1 MLDVDD
7 WRRVLA
13 QLGDTRPD
21 LVAFL
26 KHAVVLSLTPEL
38 FTLGCEPG
46 HALEAT
52 LRSAECVKELR
63 SAAAKVLGREPNVV
77 FQAVAAGAETLADV
91 DRRTR
96 EKQRKAAIDRAEQH
110 PSVRSAAE
118 ILGAR
123 VKRVDLGESN

>member
-1 MLDVDD
+1 MLDVEE
-7 WRRVLA
+7 WRRVLVL
-13 QLGDTRPD
+13 LGETRPD

-26 KHAVVLSLTPEL
+26 KHAVVLNLTREL

-63 SAAAKVLGREPNVV
+63 SAALKILGREPNVM
-77 FQAVAAGAETLADV
+77 FQAVAAGTETLADV
-91 DRRTR
+91 DRRVR

-123 VKRVDLGESN
+123 VKRVELGEN